1 MRRLRY
7 LTHRHRTPSS
17 NLALGLLLALN
28 AGAVNAGG
36 YIVLQRY
43 TSHMTGFASQVPDG
57 LVLGD
62 FPMVVAS
69 AAAIVSF
76 TVGAAATAIL
86 VNFSRRA
93 RARSIYALPLLLE
106 AALLLPFGVLGTATL
121 SWQTPFAAPA
131 TVLLLC
137 FMMGLQNAIGSKT
150 SAGSVRTTHMTGNI
164 TDFGMELGKMLYW
177 NRRALPDHARIRA
190 DLPRLKRTGG
200 LLLSF
205 MIGGMAGAA
214 GFQSIGFIFVTPLAC
229 LLFALAWMPAR
240 VDFTRRRNSQA

>member
-1 MRRLRY
+1 MTPMKCEILQSEDPTARTMRRFRY
-7 LTHRHRTPSS
+7 LTHRHRAPSS

-57 LVLGD
+57 LILGD
-62 FPMVVAS
+62 FPMAVAS

-137 FMMGLQNAIGSKT
+137 FMMGLQNAIGSKI
-150 SAGSVRTTHMTGNI
+150 G
-164 TDFGMELGKMLYW
+164 
-177 NRRALPDHARIRA
+177 RAH
-190 DLPRLKRTGG
+190 
-200 LLLSF
+200 
-205 MIGGMAGAA
+205 
-214 GFQSIGFIFVTPLAC
+214 V
-229 LLFALAWMPAR
+229 
-240 VDFTRRRNSQA
+240 

>member
-17 NLALGLLLALN
+17 NLTLGLLLALN

-43 TSHMTGFASQVPDG
+43 TSHMTGFASQVSDG
-57 LVLGD
+57 VILRD
-62 FPMVVAS
+62 FTMVVAS

-86 VNFSRRA
+86 VNFSRRI

-177 NRRALPDHARIRA
+177 NRRALPEHARICA
-190 DLPRLKRTGG
+190 DLPRLKRAGG

-205 MIGGMAGAA
+205 VLGGMAGAA
-214 GFQSIGFIFVTPLAC
+214 GFQSIGFIFVTPFAC

-240 VDFTRRRNSQA
+240 ADFSRRRGA